1 LSEAQAKIESQ
12 KLAIMQAMDRTTT
25 GETLLQQLQ
34 ADDSLYQDR
43 LARFESLVNEGALAR
58 EQLFQ
63 VQQQLADRQRSI
75 TQQQG
80 DIQQAMAESQR
91 LRADLQQRFAEFRQL
106 QANLAQKYA
115 EATNAQ
121 LQAQQSIQQLLVQKT
136 QLLGKF
142 QQSEKQVTQAQ
153 AEMNQLNLRAT
164 ASGVVSALN
173 VRKSGEVV
181 QPGQT
186 IAEIAPQGAPLVLAA
201 ALPTREAGFV
211 KVGDPVQVKF
221 DAYPYQDFGIF
232 TGKVHSISPDAKPDE
247 RLGPIYRVEVVLDRD
262 SVIQKNQKLP
272 FRAGQTATAE
282 IVIRQ
287 KRIADILLDPIRKLQ
302 AGGINL

>member
-1 LSEAQAKIESQ
+1 
-12 KLAIMQAMDRTTT
+12 MQAVDRASTSQV
-25 GETLLQQLQ
+25 LLQQLQ
-34 ADDSLYQDR
+34 ADDSLYQER
-43 LARFESLVNEGALAR
+43 LSRFEYLVNEGALAR

-63 VQQQLADRQRSI
+63 AQQQFADRQRSI

-80 DIQQAMAESQR
+80 DMQQAMSDSQR
-91 LRADLQQRFAEFRQL
+91 LRADLQQRFSEFRQL

-136 QLLGKF
+136 QLLGKM
-142 QQSEKQVTQAQ
+142 QQSEKQVVQTQT
-153 AEMNQLNLRAT
+153 ELNQLKLRAP
-164 ASGVVSALN
+164 ADGVVSTLN
-173 VRKSGEVV
+173 IRKSGETV

-232 TGKVHSISPDAKPDE
+232 SGKVHSISPDARPDE

-262 SVIQKNQKLP
+262 AIMRKNQKLP
-272 FRAGQTATAE
+272 LKAGQTATAE

-302 AGGINL
+302 AGGLSL